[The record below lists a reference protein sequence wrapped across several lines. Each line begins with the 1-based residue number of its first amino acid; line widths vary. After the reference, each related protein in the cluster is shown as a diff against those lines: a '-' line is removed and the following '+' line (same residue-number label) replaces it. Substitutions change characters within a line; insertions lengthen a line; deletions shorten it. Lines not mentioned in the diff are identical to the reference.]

1 MIAPFFYMKTTEVT
15 VSMFSGVP
23 TAVDMFHDPLHPPV
37 RNFAGKEMFEILP
50 ELVKSHAIL

>member
-1 MIAPFFYMKTTEVT
+1 MKTTEVT